1 MEDEILQ
8 LRAQLD
14 EQRIRCAALEN
25 ELDDL
30 AMDNDRLR
38 KLLAANGVSSDFS
51 KRNVTSHSLSASADT
66 AAGTSDANS
75 DWRELLVDGD
85 NIFADTVLSKIDNS
99 CGGMNVLCVNF
110 CTYSGND
117 IKIMP

>member
-14 EQRIRCAALEN
+14 KQRIRCAVLEN

-51 KRNVTSHSLSASADT
+51 KRNVTSHSLSAAAET
-66 AAGTSDANS
+66 ATSYANS

-85 NIFADTVLSKIDNS
+85 DIFADMVLSKIDNS

-110 CTYSGND
+110 CTYSGN
-117 IKIMP
+117 